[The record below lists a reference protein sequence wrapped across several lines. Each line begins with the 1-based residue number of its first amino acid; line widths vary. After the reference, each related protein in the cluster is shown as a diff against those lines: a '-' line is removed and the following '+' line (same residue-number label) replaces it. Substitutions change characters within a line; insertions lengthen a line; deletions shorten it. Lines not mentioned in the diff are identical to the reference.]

1 MTSTGRSGT
10 ARQSIAT
17 RSPCAIPL
25 ALAVVLLAFGLRLW
39 GLTGTSL
46 WYDETF
52 MLHHARHGVVGA
64 VQGLLAEDNAL
75 PLYGLLLALWTRV
88 AGFSEFTAR
97 ALSVFLGTLGVPL
110 VLQLGRAVTQRR
122 TTGLG
127 AALACATL
135 PIFVYYSQEVRMY
148 ALAVPLAA
156 AFLWA
161 GWQLVAGRSVRTAY
175 VVLGL
180 LMLAAH
186 PYTALTW
193 LVSAVWGTLTVGLN
207 RDRRRRRGWWEAN
220 LLLTALATPIG
231 LWALWRVRVD
241 TTAVSA
247 IPVAALRWLPAL
259 YGVGQYLEQPWSGL
273 FVAMTAL
280 SLIVTLIRAAQE
292 AVGGDRSQRGLWQSL
307 TWFLISLTL
316 PIVALF
322 GLTLIKAKWSE
333 RYLLPSWGL
342 ALAVAVGTAWEYLAG
357 APHKATG
364 KAPCGRAR
372 LARAAALLLILGW
385 LALATVAIGR
395 QAKGTWSLA
404 IRDEWHP
411 RPDFRGVAQAIETYD
426 APGDSI
432 VVVGGYA
439 TSALDFYYQGEADL
453 FGLPTG
459 SQILDTSR
467 SLSMDDLHTLEGK
480 VPPAS
485 RRLWLVLWQDA
496 LADPTGVV
504 QSVLVEQ
511 CRRLSVE
518 QGFTNVG
525 LLLFDIS
532 GCRPLD
538 QLAKPD
544 IALRVAFQAP
554 IALQGY
560 RILANGETWE
570 VDLWWEAIGKLE
582 ADYGVFVH
590 LVAPAPGSAAS
601 GAIIAQHDHIAGADT
616 YPTSTWRKGAII
628 RDRFFLTVP
637 GGRCKDCRLQ
647 VGLVTPEGRLLRT
660 DGADVTVIPVPSELQ

>member
-1 MTSTGRSGT
+1 MTSTGHPST
-10 ARQSIAT
+10 ARQSVAT
-17 RSPCAIPL
+17 RFPRAIPL
-25 ALAVVLLAFGLRLW
+25 ALAIVLLAFGLRLW
-39 GLTGTSL
+39 GLTATSL

-52 MLHHARHGVVGA
+52 MLHHAQQGIVGA
-64 VQGLLAEDNAL
+64 VRGLLAEDNAL
-75 PLYGLLLALWTRV
+75 PLYGLLLTLWTRV
-88 AGFSEFTAR
+88 AGFSEFAAR

-110 VLQLGRAVTQRR
+110 VLQLGRAVTKRR
-122 TTGLG
+122 TAGLG
-127 AALACATL
+127 AALVYATL

-148 ALAVPLAA
+148 ALAMPLAA

-161 GWQLVAGRSVRTAY
+161 GWRLVAGRRVGAAY
-175 VVLGL
+175 VALGL

-193 LVSAVWGTLTVGLN
+193 LVSLVWGTLTVGLN
-207 RDRRRRRGWWEAN
+207 RNRRRRRGWWKAN
-220 LLLTALATPIG
+220 LVLVALATPIG

-241 TTAVSA
+241 ATAVSA
-247 IPVAALRWLPAL
+247 IPVAALRWLPTL

-273 FVAMTAL
+273 FVAIAAL
-280 SLIVTLIRAAQE
+280 SLIVTMIRAAQE
-292 AVGGDRSQRGLWQSL
+292 TLDGDGQQQGRWHELA
-307 TWFLISLTL
+307 WFLISLTL

-342 ALAVAVGTAWEYLAG
+342 ALAIAVGTAWEHLAG
-357 APHKATG
+357 VQPGATR
-364 KAPCGRAR
+364 PRAW
-372 LARAAALLLILGW
+372 LARAAALPLILGW
-385 LALATVAIGR
+385 LALATVATGR
-395 QAKGTWSLA
+395 QAEGSWALA

-411 RPDFRGVAQAIETYD
+411 RPDFRGVARAIEAHD
-426 APGDSI
+426 SPGDTI

-439 TSALDFYYQGEADL
+439 TSALDFYYQGEADH

-467 SLSMDDLHTLEGK
+467 ALSMGDLRTLEEK
-480 VPPAS
+480 VPPDS

-496 LADPTGVV
+496 LADPTGVI

-511 CRRLSVE
+511 CRRLPVS

-538 QLAKPD
+538 RLAEPD
-544 IALRVAFQAP
+544 VALRVTFQAP

-560 RILANGETWE
+560 RILPTGETWE
-570 VDLWWEAIGKLE
+570 VDLWWEALGELE

-590 LVAPAPGSAAS
+590 LVAPSDAAS
-601 GAIIAQHDHIAGADT
+601 DGAMVSQHDHIAGADA
-616 YPTSTWRKGAII
+616 YPTSAWREGAVI

-637 GGRCKDCRLQ
+637 GGRCRGCRLQ
-647 VGLVTPEGRLLRT
+647 AGLYTPEGRLLRT
-660 DGADVTVIPVPSELQ
+660 DGADVTVIPVPTELQ